1 MMHCAL
7 IRFLGIPFAF
17 LITISIIAKGPIKK
31 LKVTSFNSYFL
42 YDEIGDSHKF
52 PKDRKHR
59 TEEDF
64 SKIKK
69 IILHNHPDVIGFQEI
84 ENETALHHIIIN
96 EYDCKATVTP
106 GYSQEL
112 GLCWKKELG
121 SPIIRELEQLSL
133 RPGLRKGLLAEFN
146 FDGKKVSVIV
156 VHLKAGHSPKDKKE
170 RKEQI
175 LALKEILPSLGK
187 FVLLGDFNEVLERRV
202 DLWKILQRNLKLK
215 IANYKQKSDCWQHND
230 GFIDYLIT
238 NMEWQQG
245 SFVQTKFE
253 TDDGNFDGNPSAE
266 KGLSDHCPVSA
277 DLLLER

>member
-1 MMHCAL
+1 MHCPP

-69 IILHNHPDVIGFQEI
+69 LIFHNRPDIIGFQEV
-84 ENETALHHIIIN
+84 ENETALLNIIIN
-96 EYDCKATVTP
+96 EYECKTTVTP

-112 GLCWKKELG
+112 GLCWKKDLG
-121 SPIIRELEQLSL
+121 KPIISELEQLSL

-146 FDGKKVSVIV
+146 LDGKKVSVIV
-156 VHLKAGHSPKDKKE
+156 VHLKAGHSSKDKKE
-170 RKEQI
+170 RREQI
-175 LALKEILPSLGK
+175 LALTEILPSLGK

-202 DLWKILQRNLKLK
+202 DLWKILQGNLKLK

-238 NMEWQQG
+238 NMEWQHG

-277 DLLLER
+277 DLLLEK

>member
-1 MMHCAL
+1 MMHCPL

-31 LKVTSFNSYFL
+31 LKVTTFNSYFL
-42 YDEIGDSHKF
+42 YDEVGDSHQF

-64 SKIKK
+64 AKIKK
-69 IILHNHPDVIGFQEI
+69 ILLSNRPDIIGFQEI

-96 EYDCKATVTP
+96 EYECRATVTP

-121 SPIIRELEQLSL
+121 KPVIKELEQLSF

-146 FDGKKVSVIV
+146 IDGKKVFFLV
-156 VHLKAGHSPKDKKE
+156 VHLKAGRSAKDKKE

-187 FVLLGDFNEVLERRV
+187 FVLLGDFNEVLEKKA
-202 DLWKILQRNLKLK
+202 DLWKILRGNLKIK
-215 IANYKQKSDCWQHND
+215 SANYKQKSDCWQHQD

-238 NMEWQQG
+238 NMDWQPG

-253 TDDGNFDGNPSAE
+253 SDDGNFDGNPSAE